1 MPESTVRV
9 ILVLMLLTISTTHHP
24 AGDLGYLLY
33 KNPSQVQSFKL
44 SCGEARVFYPE
55 NSDEK
60 CTMALMVEVDPIA
73 LVRGRRDG
81 QALDQYVNDRPYCA
95 SSLLSVAMAQI
106 FSSAM
111 SGKSRERP
119 KLAQSAIPLEANI
132 AALRCANGEKFLREL
147 FEPLGYEVSV
157 ENHLLDEKFPQ
168 WGLSSYFTV
177 SLKATKK
184 LSELLNHLYVLI
196 PVLDDQKHYW
206 VGDDEVEKLLRHGKD
221 WLAEH
226 PLHKTIVKRYLL
238 HRRSLADE
246 ALSRLT
252 EGGELDADETERKHA
267 TEEAALESRIS
278 LNEQRMNTTVA
289 TLKALGGK
297 SIIDLGCGEGN
308 LLKILMKEREFEKIV
323 GLDVSHR
330 SLDIAEKRLALAE
343 IPEHQKGRVK
353 LMQGSL
359 IYKDARMQ
367 GFDVATCIEVI
378 EHLDSYRL
386 STFEKVLFA
395 AARPKA
401 IVLTTPNVEY
411 NCKFEGL
418 PLGQFRH
425 KDHRF
430 EWTRQEFHNWAER
443 VAVEHK
449 YSVEYYPVG
458 TVDDTVGPPTQMAVF
473 KR

>member
-1 MPESTVRV
+1 
-9 ILVLMLLTISTTHHP
+9 L
-24 AGDLGYLLY
+24 
-33 KNPSQVQSFKL
+33 
-44 SCGEARVFYPE
+44 
-55 NSDEK
+55 
-60 CTMALMVEVDPIA
+60 
-73 LVRGRRDG
+73 
-81 QALDQYVNDRPYCA
+81 
-95 SSLLSVAMAQI
+95 
-106 FSSAM
+106 

-119 KLAQSAIPLEANI
+119 ELAQTAIPLEASI
-132 AALRCANGEKFLREL
+132 AALRCSSGEKFLRDL
-147 FEPLGYEVSV
+147 FEPLGYEVSA

-226 PLHKTIVKRYLL
+226 PMHKTIVKRYLL
-238 HRRSLADE
+238 HYRSLADE

-252 EGGELDADETERKHA
+252 DGGEINADEVERKHA

-278 LNEQRMNTTVA
+278 LNEQRLNTTVA

-308 LLKILMKEREFEKIV
+308 LLKILMKEREFERLV

-330 SLDIAEKRLALAE
+330 SLDIAERRLALAE
-343 IPEHQKGRVK
+343 LPEHQKGRVK

-359 IYKDARMQ
+359 IYKDQRMQ

-378 EHLDSYRL
+378 EHLDAYRL

-401 IVLTTPNVEY
+401 VVLTTPNVEY
-411 NCKFEGL
+411 NSKFESL
-418 PLGQFRH
+418 PVGQFRH

-430 EWTRQEFHNWAER
+430 EWTRLEFKNWAER
-443 VAVEHK
+443 VAIEHK